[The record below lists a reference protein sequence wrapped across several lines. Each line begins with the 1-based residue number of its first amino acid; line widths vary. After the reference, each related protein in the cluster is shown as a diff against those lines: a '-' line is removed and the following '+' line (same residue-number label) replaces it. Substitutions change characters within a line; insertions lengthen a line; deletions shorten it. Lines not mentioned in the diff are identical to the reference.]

1 MLSGLELGKQRP
13 ELKGLD
19 LHRDAEG
26 AQLRLDDLSGSGP
39 GVDGRGVQHEGERL
53 AVLLEH
59 AVGTGLP
66 SRLRQERLGLAGI
79 VFWSVFFDAV
89 PVPPDRGWQRP
100 RRNFPKPLQPICSTL
115 FFSMA

>member
-26 AQLRLDDLSGSGP
+26 AQLRLHDLSGSSP
-39 GVDGRGVQHEGERL
+39 CVDGRGVQREGERL

-59 AVGTGLP
+59 AVGTGPP

-79 VFWSVFFDAV
+79 VFGSVLFDAV
-89 PVPPDRGWQRP
+89 PVAPDRGWQRS
-100 RRNFPKPLQPICSTL
+100 RRDLPKAL
-115 FFSMA
+115 